1 MRAKQG
7 DLGLCPNENLNG
19 SPQIELGG
27 KQSLS
32 IVQIFV
38 LILKGNL
45 AKFYMKS
52 HIAIAICS

>member
-1 MRAKQG
+1 MHAKQG
-7 DLGLCPNENLNG
+7 DLGLSLNKNLNG

-38 LILKGNL
+38 LILRGNL
-45 AKFYMKS
+45 AKFYKKS
-52 HIAIAICS
+52 HIASYM